1 MNTQMTY
8 VPKKYHVLNIAHD
21 LFKKYG
27 FHTVGVDRI
36 IADSKVAKMTFYNNF
51 RSKNN
56 LILAIVEREI
66 SDQKSS
72 LENALI
78 DSGECENIGHL
89 KALYYWHLSFIEQK
103 NYSGCL
109 LNKAL
114 VELWSNSEIIK
125 LIEYFNN
132 WKFELVLSY
141 FDKNNN
147 SKAILFFN
155 LLNGMLLPANKN
167 IIEWADL
174 ERII

>member
-1 MNTQMTY
+1 MNAQMTY
-8 VPKKYHVLNIAHD
+8 VPKKYHVLNVAHD

-56 LILAIVEREI
+56 LIFAIVEREI

-72 LENALI
+72 LENVLNDAA
-78 DSGECENIGHL
+78 ECESVGLL
-89 KALYYWHLSFIEQK
+89 KTLFDWHLSFIKQK

-125 LIEYFNN
+125 LIEDFNN

-141 FDKNNN
+141 FDKNNK

-174 ERII
+174 EKII